1 MLSIHLSLVEGS
13 CNIVVTC
20 GLLEQ
25 VWNEGSSE
33 DEVLAMVVRTGLCT
47 TMGTMLLQVTK
58 PPNRFQIHKD
68 PFLRVSPMH
77 D

>member
-1 MLSIHLSLVEGS
+1 MR
-13 CNIVVTC
+13 
-20 GLLEQ
+20 
-25 VWNEGSSE
+25 GSSE

-68 PFLRVSPMH
+68 PLSQSKPHVQLNAPY
-77 D
+77 